1 MSQQQR
7 EGFAE
12 IIRQTMKEVIEN
24 SADYERRL
32 ETRLTREEASRR
44 LRISLGTLDKRIK
57 EGKIQVVRDGKRI
70 FITESEL
77 VRQIF
82 GE

>member
-1 MSQQQR
+1 MNQEQ
-7 EGFAE
+7 AE
-12 IIRQTMKEVIEN
+12 FVNQMMKEVVN
-24 SADYERRL
+24 AYDYEEAKKL
-32 ETRLTREEASRR
+32 METRLTREEASRD
-44 LRISLGTLDKRIK
+44 LRISLGTLDKRIR

-70 FITESEL
+70 FKTESEL